1 MLKKGTVHSVPARKR
16 WRRVTGWPWTER
28 TVPFFRIIDYGIRPV
43 DRPRKRTGVGARNPR
58 IPSHG
63 RGGHLLDGP
72 VSSSRFP
79 PSAQASANPSKLLRR
94 ILWFARRSQLQ
105 AAFPG
110 QMEISSYARASFV
123 RLELSP
129 ASRGKFPLT
138 PAESLLTVYTRK
150 NGRVGEAFLDP
161 TYRKLAKTR
170 QNAR

>member
-1 MLKKGTVHSVPARKR
+1 
-16 WRRVTGWPWTER
+16 
-28 TVPFFRIIDYGIRPV
+28 
-43 DRPRKRTGVGARNPR
+43 
-58 IPSHG
+58 
-63 RGGHLLDGP
+63 
-72 VSSSRFP
+72 
-79 PSAQASANPSKLLRR
+79 
-94 ILWFARRSQLQ
+94 
-105 AAFPG
+105 
-110 QMEISSYARASFV
+110 MEISSYARASFV